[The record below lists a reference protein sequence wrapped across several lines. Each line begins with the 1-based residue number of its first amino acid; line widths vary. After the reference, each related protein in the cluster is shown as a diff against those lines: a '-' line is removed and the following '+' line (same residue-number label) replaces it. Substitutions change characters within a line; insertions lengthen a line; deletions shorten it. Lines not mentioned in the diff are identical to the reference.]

1 MALPETINYTPTPWV
16 NGQAPA
22 INDINLNHIEQG
34 IATAYTTLNALI
46 TDISNNYYTKAEV
59 YNKDQVYM
67 KTETYSKEYI
77 DSCFIEVTVD
87 PD

>member
-1 MALPETINYTPTPWV
+1 MALPSTISYTPTTWV

-34 IATAYTTLNALI
+34 INTAYTTLNNLI
-46 TDISNNYYTKAEV
+46 NEISTNYYVKADV
-59 YNKDQVYM
+59 YN
-67 KTETYSKEYI
+67 KTETYAKSEVYSKAQI